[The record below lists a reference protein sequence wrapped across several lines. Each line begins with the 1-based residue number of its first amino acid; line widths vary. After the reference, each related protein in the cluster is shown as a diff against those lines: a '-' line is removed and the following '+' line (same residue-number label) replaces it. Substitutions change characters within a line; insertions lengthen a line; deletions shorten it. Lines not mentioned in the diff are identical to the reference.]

1 MVYVFLANGF
11 EEIEA
16 VTVTDLL
23 RRADIQVKTVSLMDE
38 KLVYGSRGIAVECD
52 IFFKE
57 GIYDKCEMLVLPGG
71 MPGTVNLCNHKEL
84 NAELKKFYLSGK
96 PVAAICAAPMVL
108 GKDGI
113 LAGHEATIYPGME
126 DELIGAVK
134 KEESV
139 VVSGNVITSR
149 GPATATEFA
158 LAIISYIKGREKA
171 EETAREILYI

>member
-1 MVYVFLANGF
+1 MVYVFLAHGF
-11 EEIEA
+11 EEVEA

-23 RRADIQVKTVSLMDE
+23 RRAGIQVKTVSLMDD
-38 KLVYGSRGIAVECD
+38 KIVYGSRGIAVEAD
-52 IFFKE
+52 IYFRE
-57 GIYDKCEMLVLPGG
+57 GNYDKCEMLVLPGG
-71 MPGTVNLCNHKEL
+71 MPGTENLCNHRDL
-84 NAELKKFYLSGK
+84 TTELKQFYLKGK

-108 GKDGI
+108 GRCGI

-134 KEESV
+134 KEDDV

-149 GPATATEFA
+149 GPATAMKFA

-171 EETAREILYI
+171 EEIARDLLYR